1 LCSRSESLRTVAKP
15 RGVDRT
21 RPERSYYNETGD
33 GKRQSANGELS
44 KSSTRVENETDTFET
59 LFGEPLIAGESK
71 EAYLQLYAAIEAEVK
86 PKTIFDKMLV
96 KDQADKYWEEQRLK
110 RRSAKLIE
118 ANFIEALESLL
129 RTICDPLENESELAH
144 DYFARSAKDK
154 KAIEARLAPYGITL
168 QHVQAKAIELAHPGR
183 LSIDRLVKTRE
194 TARRL
199 LRKDLEKRMPVDVDT
214 VPVAPA
220 SETQPKVN

>member
-1 LCSRSESLRTVAKP
+1 MST
-15 RGVDRT
+15 T
-21 RPERSYYNETGD
+21 NEIGD
-33 GKRQSANGELS
+33 GKRQPTNGELS
-44 KSSTRVENETDTFET
+44 MSSTRVENETDKFEA
-59 LFGEPLIAGESK
+59 LFGEPPLIAGESK

-96 KDQADKYWEEQRLK
+96 KDQTDKYWEEQRLK
-110 RRSAKLIE
+110 RRSAYLIE
-118 ANFIEALESLL
+118 ANLIKALESVL
-129 RTICDPLENESELAH
+129 RTICGTFEMVPELAQS
-144 DYFARSAKDK
+144 YFTGSAKDK
-154 KAIEARLAPYGITL
+154 KAIDARLAAYGITW
-168 QHVQAKAIELAHPGR
+168 QHIQAKAIELAHPGL
-183 LSIDRLVKTRE
+183 LSIDRMVTTRE